1 MKNERG
7 EKSKTLTQQRY
18 SRDAPSGSSLREHK
32 RPIVEASADDL
43 NDRFV
48 GVKPDAQVAHAES
61 SSGDC
66 IVSADE

>member
-1 MKNERG
+1 M
-7 EKSKTLTQQRY
+7 
-18 SRDAPSGSSLREHK
+18 
-32 RPIVEASADDL
+32 SANDL

-66 IVSADE
+66 IVSADEQKEVGEDANKRESADSDEDFLSDDVDERRSLTP